1 MLVLGIDTAGPE
13 CGICL
18 RDADCTRY
26 GATVCAGERH
36 SRWLPG
42 AVRDGLRSLGAE
54 PPDLTGV
61 ALAIGPGSFTG
72 LRIGLAF
79 AKGLH
84 AALGVPLAPISTLAA
99 LAAEHSRVSEVLCSM
114 LDARGGAVCFAR
126 FDTSGGNP
134 RPLGAERLLPL
145 DEALDELSGPLLVI
159 GDAVRTCGDA
169 LRQALGE
176 GSVWPAERSTSCAE
190 GVAHL
195 GISALAEGGEADVDA
210 LEPRYFRRTAYRA
223 NPCTLQRATIESS
236 HPAHTISHS
245 KGS

>member
-145 DEALDELSGPLLVI
+145 DEAP
-159 GDAVRTCGDA
+159 
-169 LRQALGE
+169 
-176 GSVWPAERSTSCAE
+176 
-190 GVAHL
+190 
-195 GISALAEGGEADVDA
+195 
-210 LEPRYFRRTAYRA
+210 RRTERA
-223 NPCTLQRATIESS
+223 AVGHRRRGTHLRRCASASPGRGLGLARREEHLLCGGCGSPGHLSPGRGRGSRRGRARAALFPPDSLQSQPMHPTESDDR
-236 HPAHTISHS
+236 I
-245 KGS
+245 